1 MNQTTTNLGITS
13 TQLAAK
19 IYQNNP
25 LILFDLRDKNQ
36 FEKSHITGS
45 VHAVCDVHAKETM
58 MPKIPKKAEI
68 ILISDPD
75 ELAKS
80 TSEMMTSFGLNA
92 NYLMGG
98 FSQWIGQ
105 VSSGKTGKTITADT
119 LLEEIQTNNVQL
131 VDVRNPDEFSEFQIP
146 NSLNIPLDD
155 LFDPKVVEK
164 IPQNKQIVTVCPRGH
179 RAMIANFALSR
190 FGIES
195 KTLVGGLAQ
204 WNQILK
210 PVPIVTEPVKIIQMQ
225 KIGKGCLSYIVES
238 KGKAI
243 VVDPLYPL
251 EKYLEIAKEQGF
263 EISKVIDT
271 HQHADHVSSARE
283 LSKKTGA
290 ELYLSKY
297 EGYDFPANLIGDGD
311 QIKFGDSTIDII
323 HTPGH
328 TPGSLSFLI
337 DQRFVLTGDILF
349 VESIGRPDLRDKAES
364 FTDQLHD
371 SLQKLLSLT
380 HNVLVLPAHRGED
393 VPSRKGAFYS
403 TIHQASHLP
412 LLDVSK
418 EEFVTKV
425 ASNVIPRPMNYQK
438 IIQVNK
444 GALEL
449 VSDEVPD
456 MEMGP
461 NRCAV
466 NAT

>member
-1 MNQTTTNLGITS
+1 MNQTIENLGVTA

-19 IYQNNP
+19 IYENGP
-25 LILFDLRDKNQ
+25 LILFDLRDIDE
-36 FEKSHITGS
+36 FEKSHIAGS
-45 VHAVCDVHAKETM
+45 VHAVCDVKNKETI

-75 ELAKS
+75 EFAKN
-80 TSEMMTSFGLNA
+80 TAQMMTSFGLNA
-92 NYLMGG
+92 NYLIGG
-98 FSQWIGQ
+98 FSNWIGQ
-105 VSSGKTGKTITADT
+105 TSSGKTGKTITADE
-119 LLEEIQTNNVQL
+119 LLKEIQTENVQL
-131 VDVRNPDEFSEFQIP
+131 VDVRSKDEFSEFKIP
-146 NSLNIPLDD
+146 NSLNIPLEGF
-155 LFDPKVVEK
+155 FDSGVIEK
-164 IPQNKQIVTVCPRGH
+164 IPKDKQIVTVCPRGH
-179 RAMIANFALSR
+179 RAMIANFALSK

-204 WNQILK
+204 WNQTLK
-210 PVPIVTEPVKIIQMQ
+210 PVSIIHNPVKIIQMQ
-225 KIGKGCLSYIVES
+225 KVGKGCLSYIAES
-238 KGKAI
+238 KGEAI
-243 VVDPLYPL
+243 VVDPLYPV
-251 EKYLEIAKEQGF
+251 EKYIEIAKEQGF
-263 EISKVIDT
+263 EISKVVDT

-283 LSKKTGA
+283 LAKKTRA

-297 EGYDFPANLIGDGD
+297 EGYDYPANLIGDGN
-311 QIKFGDSTIDII
+311 QIKFGDSTLDVI

-337 DQRFVLTGDILF
+337 DSRFVLTGDILF

-364 FTDQLHD
+364 FTGELYD
-371 SLQKLLSLT
+371 SLQKLLDLP
-380 HNVLVLPAHRGED
+380 HNVLVLPAHRGEN
-393 VPSRKGAFYS
+393 VPVRKGAFYS

-412 LLDVSK
+412 LLDKSK
-418 EEFVTKV
+418 EEFVEKI

-449 VSDEVPD
+449 VSEEIPD
-456 MEMGP
+456 MEIGP

>member
-1 MNQTTTNLGITS
+1 MNQTIENLGVTT

-19 IYQNNP
+19 IYENGP
-25 LILFDLRDKNQ
+25 LILFDLRNIDE

-45 VHAVCDVHAKETM
+45 VHVVCDVKAKETI

-68 ILISDPD
+68 ILISNSD
-75 ELAKS
+75 EFAKN
-80 TSEMMTSFGLNA
+80 TAQMMTSFGLNA
-92 NYLMGG
+92 NYLIGG
-98 FSQWIGQ
+98 FSNWVGQ
-105 VSSGKTGKTITADT
+105 TSSGKTGKTVTADE
-119 LLEEIQTNNVQL
+119 LLQEIQTDKVQII
-131 VDVRNPDEFSEFQIP
+131 DVRNKDEFSEFKIL
-146 NSLNIPLDD
+146 NSLNIPLDEF
-155 LFDPKVVEK
+155 FDSNVAGK
-164 IPQNKQIVTVCPRGH
+164 IPKDKQIVTVCPRGH
-179 RAMIANFALSR
+179 RAMIANFALSK

-210 PVPIVTEPVKIIQMQ
+210 PVPIVNEPVRIIQMQ
-225 KIGKGCLSYIVES
+225 KVGKGCLSYIAES
-238 KGKAI
+238 KGEAI

-251 EKYLEIAKEQGF
+251 EKYIEVAEKQGF

-283 LSKKTGA
+283 LAKKTGA
-290 ELYLSKY
+290 ELYLNKY
-297 EGYDFPANLIGDGD
+297 EEYDYPANLIGDED
-311 QIKFGDSTIDII
+311 QIKFGDSILDVI

-337 DQRFVLTGDILF
+337 DNRFVLTGDILF

-364 FTDQLHD
+364 FTGELYD
-371 SLQKLLSLT
+371 SLQKLLSLP
-380 HNVLVLPAHRGED
+380 HNVLVLPAHRGENTP
-393 VPSRKGAFYS
+393 VRNGAFYS

-412 LLDVSK
+412 LLDMPKEDFVAKIVSN
-418 EEFVTKV
+418 T
-425 ASNVIPRPMNYQK
+425 IPRPMNYQK

-449 VSDEVPD
+449 VSEEIPD